1 MIRKF
6 VNFASTVVAV
16 LSMVVA
22 TQVADAQIF
31 AGSSCCGPSGY
42 SSYASSSS
50 YGYGYAPSSG
60 YYGGASVV
68 SSLGCSG
75 AYGSCGTPVNY
86 ETYGIP
92 ACNTGCYGTTSYTSS
107 GCGLF
112 GHRLFARS
120 SYSSY
125 AMGYPSCAPY
135 SGCPTYG
142 GYAVSSGCGY
152 GCASGGLL
160 GCRHRTARCG
170 SSRRSACC
178 LLSNNY
184 SYIGTTAACCAPM
197 PNISSCMSCG
207 GYTVQPE
214 YSTSAPVV
222 LSPTPAPAT
231 VTKPTP
237 EAKKV
242 APNPLPPEE
251 PKKTDA
257 AAPAPAPEP
266 GN

>member
-1 MIRKF
+1 MMRKF
-6 VNFASTVVAV
+6 VNFTSTLVVV
-16 LSMVVA
+16 LSIVAA
-22 TQVADAQIF
+22 TQVANAQFF
-31 AGSSCCGPSGY
+31 AGSSCCGQSGY
-42 SSYASSSS
+42 SSYTPSSS

-60 YYGGASVV
+60 CYGGGSIV
-68 SSLGCSG
+68 SSSGCSG
-75 AYGSCGTPVNY
+75 AYGSYGRPVNY
-86 ETYGIP
+86 DTYGIP
-92 ACNTGCYGTTSYTSS
+92 ACNTGCYGTSSYSS
-107 GCGLF
+107 TGCGLF

-135 SGCPTYG
+135 SGCSTYG

-160 GCRHRTARCG
+160 GCRHRARCG
-170 SSRRSACC
+170 TPRTSSCC

-184 SYIGTTAACCAPM
+184 SYIGTTAACCTPM

-207 GYTVQPE
+207 GYTAQPE

-222 LSPTPAPAT
+222 LSPTPSPTT

-237 EAKKV
+237 EAEKA
-242 APNPLPPEE
+242 APNPAPPEE
-251 PKKTDA
+251 PKSDTT
-257 AAPAPAPEP
+257 APAPTP
-266 GN
+266 GT